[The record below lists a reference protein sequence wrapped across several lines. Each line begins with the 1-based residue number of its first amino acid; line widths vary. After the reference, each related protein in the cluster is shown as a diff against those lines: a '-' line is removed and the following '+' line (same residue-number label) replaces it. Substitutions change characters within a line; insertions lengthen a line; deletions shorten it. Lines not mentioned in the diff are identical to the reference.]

1 MNDTLTIDLDDPT
14 LREADEQAVWD
25 QVITGKPLDPEVA
38 ARVRERGERVTEAI
52 RRKFGTVDIA
62 VPLLR
67 EIRDEA

>member
-1 MNDTLTIDLDDPT
+1 MKDTLTIDLDDPA
-14 LREADEQAVWD
+14 LREADVQAVME
-25 QVITGKPLDPEVA
+25 QIGTGKPLDPAVA
-38 ARVRERGERVTEAI
+38 ARVRERGQRVTEAI